1 MSILITVVNTMSITK
16 VIEKIEKESEIVSSE
31 CLRLREGESTYERE
45 KNDPQ
50 MALTSEIVSLSY
62 FTSVFKL
69 RNIKTPKWPNP
80 QHNW

>member
-50 MALTSEIVSLSY
+50 MAITFHSEVRFICIIYRDARNSTMEALEQ
-62 FTSVFKL
+62 FK
-69 RNIKTPKWPNP
+69 WS
-80 QHNW
+80 